1 MINRYVCEKST
12 FDEIHEFWRDG
23 LWPGRKTDIEP
34 LNAIVYNRSLLEVW
48 GTVSIS
54 KDWTI
59 FDWSEPTFFVMKEEE
74 TKKIVGVNSGF
85 KTDDRTYRSRGIYVL
100 PEYRGNRLSRILLE
114 NTIQQAKEEE
124 CDLIWSLPRASAM
137 PAYKD
142 VGFRRVGLW
151 QDDDM
156 EYGPNYLAVR
166 NL

>member
-12 FDEIHEFWRDG
+12 FEEVRDFWEEG
-23 LWPGRKTDIEP
+23 LWPNRKTAIEP
-34 LNAIVYNRSLLEVW
+34 LNAIVYNRYILENYGNVC
-48 GTVSIS
+48 IS

-74 TKKIVGVNSGF
+74 TKKSVGVNSGF

-100 PEYRGNRLSRILLE
+100 PEHRGNRLSRILLE
-114 NTIQQAKEEE
+114 NTIKQAKEEG

-137 PAYKD
+137 IAYEG
-142 VGFRRVGLW
+142 VGFRRIPRWEDG
-151 QDDDM
+151 DM
-156 EYGPNYLAVR
+156 EYGPNYLAIK